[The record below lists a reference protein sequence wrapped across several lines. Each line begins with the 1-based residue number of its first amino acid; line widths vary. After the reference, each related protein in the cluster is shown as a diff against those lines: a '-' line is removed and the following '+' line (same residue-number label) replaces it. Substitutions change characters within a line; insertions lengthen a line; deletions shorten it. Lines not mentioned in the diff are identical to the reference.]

1 MANAPE
7 TTPYGAPELKKYY
20 RKYFSLGL
28 AIGISFHLVGI
39 FSYIG
44 ATHFGK
50 EEERVPVVRIL
61 KYTDL
66 APPPSLVAQSIPQ
79 VAVAGPVAKPT
90 VGIPVPV
97 PDAEVSPEATIATQE
112 EMAQIGPV
120 DVGSGE
126 GGGGGSIVVQDDYRV
141 VEDEPD
147 IDAFIPVEKEPVPVK
162 RITPVYPEIAKRAG
176 VEGKVWVKAL
186 VDREGKVR
194 RAVILKSDAEI
205 FNQPSIDAVLQW
217 VFTPALMNNGPVSVW
232 VVVPFT
238 YHLKK

>member
-1 MANAPE
+1 MANAPV

-20 RKYFSLGL
+20 RKYFSFGL

-39 FSYIG
+39 FTYIG
-44 ATHFGK
+44 AIHFGR
-50 EEERVPVVRIL
+50 EDERIPVVRIL

-97 PDAEVSPEATIATQE
+97 PDAEVSPEQTIATQE

-126 GGGGGSIVVQDDYRV
+126 GGSGSIVVQDDIQ
-141 VEDEPD
+141 VEEEPD

-162 RITPVYPEIAKRAG
+162 KVSPVYPEIAKRAG
-176 VEGKVWVKAL
+176 VEGRVWIKAL
-186 VDREGKVR
+186 VDKEGKVR
-194 RAVILKSDAEI
+194 RAVVLKSEAEI
-205 FNQPSIDAVLQW
+205 FNQVSLDAVAQW
-217 VFTPALMNNGPVSVW
+217 VFTPALMNNGPVTVW